1 MKSKSTEKTAAKV
14 ARKFVEKTLD
24 TVFDRVRAYRL
35 VLIQDPKQ
43 ESKTRNKIIFADLR
57 LMGKVRHR
65 FTLTLEKVSGQWT
78 VVTAAFNSFTSTGS
92 AIQGSIRRIEVGL
105 PKPKKIATKKTR
117 ARKPASPKPV
127 KVAKKAPAPVAPV
140 TTPAATMPEKQ
151 DGLVYAKVIRVG
163 GDTELIVEHRL
174 GKRVIFI
181 EEGQPF
187 YGTTTHLGRPREG
200 MAPIRLGDTIAYRPD
215 KSPAG
220 NHTFVG
226 LPKDK

>member
-1 MKSKSTEKTAAKV
+1 
-14 ARKFVEKTLD
+14 
-24 TVFDRVRAYRL
+24 
-35 VLIQDPKQ
+35 
-43 ESKTRNKIIFADLR
+43 
-57 LMGKVRHR
+57 
-65 FTLTLEKVSGQWT
+65 
-78 VVTAAFNSFTSTGS
+78 
-92 AIQGSIRRIEVGL
+92 
-105 PKPKKIATKKTR
+105 
-117 ARKPASPKPV
+117 
-127 KVAKKAPAPVAPV
+127 
-140 TTPAATMPEKQ
+140 MPEKQ

-200 MAPIRLGDTIAYRPD
+200 MTPIRVGDTIAYKPD